1 MTYFFKLEGPDA
13 PPWVYWLGTEM
24 KHSILMLRDT
34 APSVRMVTKTKERA
48 FTFIS
53 ATDFPRP
60 PTNLN
65 LSEEVPNT
73 VTLKWDHSPDVKD
86 AGGAHY
92 VILKRDT
99 STATWFT
106 AAEKVYSNKYTVT
119 GLLPGRK
126 YFFRVIARND
136 IGDSDPLDSKD
147 SWHLDK
153 DKGMHAFSH
162 LKQCYCLDL
171 NRFTCKFVRYFNSWR
186 QALASS
192 GSMQK

>member
-1 MTYFFKLEGPDA
+1 
-13 PPWVYWLGTEM
+13 
-24 KHSILMLRDT
+24 
-34 APSVRMVTKTKERA
+34 MVTNQEEKLGSCSA
-48 FTFIS
+48 FIS
-53 ATDFPRP
+53 AIDFPRP
-60 PTNLN
+60 PTNLH

-147 SWHLDK
+147 SWHLNK
-153 DKGMHAFSH
+153 DKGMRAGLPFLPFFELSLN
-162 LKQCYCLDL
+162 LKLGKH
-171 NRFTCKFVRYFNSWR
+171 R
-186 QALASS
+186 
-192 GSMQK
+192 